1 MRGVDDSR
9 VKEMAGPLTAP
20 FGPSSS
26 SSAES
31 RITAFVSDLVRTEP
45 IEEAFNLFL
54 VHNKN
59 ADDDIADKCSRWN
72 ALIAELQTDS
82 NAGSNSSSSAIEHAL
97 TGFVKVMSQQRNEKT
112 LRTMRTILERSVGAG
127 VLKARDVCDAVLTSD
142 GLRAD
147 RNPAF

>member
-1 MRGVDDSR
+1 
-9 VKEMAGPLTAP
+9 MAGPQTAP

-72 ALIAELQTDS
+72 ALIAEVQGDS
-82 NAGSNSSSSAIEHAL
+82 NSSGTNSSSAIENAL
-97 TGFVKVMSQQRNEKT
+97 TGESVLSGLYLKLYQRQY
-112 LRTMRTILERSVGAG
+112 
-127 VLKARDVCDAVLTSD
+127 
-142 GLRAD
+142 GL
-147 RNPAF
+147 

>member
-1 MRGVDDSR
+1 MNVGR
-9 VKEMAGPLTAP
+9 VKEMAGPQTGP

-59 ADDDIADKCSRWN
+59 ADDDLADKCSRWN
-72 ALIAELQTDS
+72 ALIAEVQTDS
-82 NAGSNSSSSAIEHAL
+82 NAGSNSSSAIENAL
-97 TGFVKVMSQQRNEKT
+97 TGKSELSYLYFQLYQRQY
-112 LRTMRTILERSVGAG
+112 
-127 VLKARDVCDAVLTSD
+127 
-142 GLRAD
+142 GL
-147 RNPAF
+147 